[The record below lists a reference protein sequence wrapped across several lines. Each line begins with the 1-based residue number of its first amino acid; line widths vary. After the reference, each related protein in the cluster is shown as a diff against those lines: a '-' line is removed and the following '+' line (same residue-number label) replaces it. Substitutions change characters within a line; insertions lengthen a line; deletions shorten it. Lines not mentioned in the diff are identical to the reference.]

1 MPSWHDR
8 NLTPMKLGTVPKA
21 VLIHG
26 FDKRR
31 MAAGKWIRI
40 KESEG
45 DKWHS
50 VLVEDIRDCGTVVAS
65 R

>member
-1 MPSWHDR
+1 MPSWYDLS
-8 NLTPMKLGTVPKA
+8 LTPMKLGTVPHV

-26 FDKRR
+26 ADKRR
-31 MAAGKWIRI
+31 MSAGKWIRI
-40 KESEG
+40 KESQG

-50 VLVEDIRDCGTVVAS
+50 VLVEAIRDDGTVVAS

>member
-1 MPSWHDR
+1 MPSWYDLS
-8 NLTPMKLGTVPKA
+8 LTPMKLGTVPRV

-26 FDKRR
+26 ADKRR
-31 MAAGKWIRI
+31 MSAGKWIRI
-40 KESEG
+40 KESQG

-50 VLVEDIRDCGTVVAS
+50 VLVEAIRDDGTVVAS